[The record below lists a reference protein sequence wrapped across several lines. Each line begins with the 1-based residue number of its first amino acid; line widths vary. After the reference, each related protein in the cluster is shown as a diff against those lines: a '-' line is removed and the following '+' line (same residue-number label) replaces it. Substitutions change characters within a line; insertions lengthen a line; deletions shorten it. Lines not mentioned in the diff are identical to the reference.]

1 MPKQPEVH
9 FRIRNKNKE
18 GKYSIQLHYYYN
30 KLRCI
35 YSTKQMI
42 REEDWNASKE
52 RVKDKNATIEG
63 GDYAI
68 NHLLDNLAEICVKA
82 HKENMKNGIPEPSV
96 LKKAMD
102 DFLFQ
107 NYEGYNPNKP
117 TFFALAEKFKSG
129 EIKYKGRNRSPKT
142 LGNYDA
148 TIKHLLDFQLKKKYK
163 VDYAT
168 INKEFYDAYVGYLEE
183 VKLSHN
189 TRAKDIRIIKAIM
202 NEALSLGETDN
213 INHTKSYFTAKE
225 VEVDNVALS
234 KVEVDALFRFDLKN
248 KKLEKVRDLF
258 VFGCKVGLRFGDFSD
273 IKKENIITKENGEVY
288 IKIKTKKTGV
298 NVEIPCD
305 EVVIEIMEKYK
316 NYPNSLP
323 PSISNQK
330 FNIYIK
336 EVCKLAGMTELGR
349 LTEYPE
355 LPLYDCITSHTARR
369 SFATHYHMKTE
380 MPMKYIMR
388 ITAHNTEKAFRKYIK
403 ANNLEAS
410 VEMRKYWD

>member
-68 NHLLDNLAEICVKA
+68 NDLLDNLAEICVKA
-82 HKENMKNGIPEPSV
+82 HKENMKKGIPEPSI

-117 TFFALAEKFKSG
+117 SFFSLAEKFKSG
-129 EIKYKGRNRSPKT
+129 EIKYNGRKRSPKT

-148 TIKHLLDFQLKKKYK
+148 TIKHLLDFQLKRKYK
-163 VDYAT
+163 VDYDT
-168 INKEFYDAYVGYLEE
+168 INKEFYDAYIDYLEE
-183 VKLSHN
+183 LQLAHN
-189 TRAKDIRIIKAIM
+189 TIAKDIRIIKAIM
-202 NEALSLGETDN
+202 NEAVEREETN
-213 INHTKSYFTAKE
+213 NLNFRKKYFTAKE

-234 KVEVDALFRFDLKN
+234 KTEIDNLFRFDLKN
-248 KKLEKVRDLF
+248 KKLERVRDLF
-258 VFGCKVGLRFGDFSD
+258 VFGCKVGMRFGDFSD
-273 IKKENIITKENGEVY
+273 IKKENITINEKGKRV
-288 IKIKTKKTGV
+288 IKIKTKKTGE
-298 NVEIPCD
+298 NVVIPCD
-305 EVVIEIMEKYK
+305 DIVVEIMEKYK
-316 NYPNSLP
+316 NYANSLP

-330 FNIYIK
+330 FNDYIK
-336 EVCKLAGMTELGR
+336 DVCKLAGMNETGR
-349 LTEYPE
+349 LAENPA

-369 SFATHYHMKTE
+369 SFATHYYIKG
-380 MPMKYIMR
+380 MPIHLIMQ
-388 ITAHNTEKAFRKYIK
+388 ITAHRTEDAFRKYIK
-403 ANNLEAS
+403 ADTLTAS
-410 VEMRKYWD
+410 IEMEKYWD